1 MGVPTVFM
9 VGEERLALVPEYLN
23 LGSVVVIAPDRAT
36 LLRWQEEQAG
46 DGGESQTH
54 PEGTVVDMR
63 ARQILWQGSSLPL
76 SQLEFQVLQALLG
89 EPGRALSFR
98 ELRRVGW
105 GDGPEMPV
113 DPYTVK
119 ALVQRLRAK
128 LGSTEAPIEIEAV
141 RGFGFRAVERV
152 SDLVQVSQAER
163 SER

>member
-89 EPGRALSFR
+89 EPGGPFVPRTPSRRMGRRPRDACRPLHREGSGAALAGQARVDRSTDRDRSGSGIRFPGGR
-98 ELRRVGW
+98 TSLR
-105 GDGPEMPV
+105 P
-113 DPYTVK
+113 
-119 ALVQRLRAK
+119 
-128 LGSTEAPIEIEAV
+128 GSGLT
-141 RGFGFRAVERV
+141 
-152 SDLVQVSQAER
+152 
-163 SER
+163 